1 VTALKDKTLS
11 ELEIH
16 PNDLGLTT
24 APLDALKGGDAAH
37 NAQAL
42 RALLKGEAGPYRD
55 VVLLNAAAALVATAA
70 APDLTE
76 ALARATQ
83 SLDSQAA
90 LAKLDQL
97 ISFTHRTPS

>member
-1 VTALKDKTLS
+1 L
-11 ELEIH
+11 
-16 PNDLGLTT
+16 
-24 APLDALKGGDAAH
+24 
-37 NAQAL
+37 Q
-42 RALLKGEAGPYRD
+42 GETGPYRD

-76 ALARATQ
+76 ALARATA

-97 ISFTHRTPS
+97 IAFTNRTPA